1 MRRNDERPDAG
12 GQPLVELL
20 DAGSAYLERKGV
32 PSPRV
37 ACELLA
43 GRLLGAPRLGLH
55 DFLPRPVGAAR
66 AAALRRGLA
75 RVAAGEPVQYV
86 LGEWDFRGL
95 TLKVDRRA
103 LIPRP
108 ETEQLVE
115 HVLAAA
121 ALWRGGQPQ
130 VIDVGTGSGCI
141 ALSLAQER
149 PQARLVAIDSSAD
162 ALALAREN
170 AAHCGLATRVVFIE
184 GWGCGAFRAGSIDAV
199 VSNPP
204 YIASG
209 VVPTLDRWICEHE
222 PLAALDG
229 GPDGLMCIR
238 AITRDAAMVLK
249 PGGSLFYEIGDDQGP
264 AVRDILESHGF
275 ADVAIRNDWSGRV
288 RFATARLR
296 GV

>member
-1 MRRNDERPDAG
+1 MQQNEERPDAG
-12 GQPLVELL
+12 EQPLVELL
-20 DAGSAYLERKGV
+20 DAGSAYLERKGI

-43 GRLLGAPRLGLH
+43 GRLLNAPRLGLH
-55 DFLPRPVGAAR
+55 AFLPLPVGAAR

-95 TLKVDRRA
+95 TLTVDRRA
-103 LIPRP
+103 LIPRS
-108 ETEQLVE
+108 ETEQLID
-115 HVLAAA
+115 HVLAAQ
-121 ALWRGGQPQ
+121 ALWHNEQPW
-130 VIDVGTGSGCI
+130 VVDVGTGSGCI

-162 ALALAREN
+162 ALELAREN
-170 AAHCGLATRVVFIE
+170 AVRCGLATRVDFRE
-184 GWGCGAFRAGSIDAV
+184 GSGCGAFQAGSIDAV

-209 VVPTLDRWICEHE
+209 VVPTLDRWICDHE

-229 GPDGLMCIR
+229 GPDGLTCIR

-249 PGGSLFYEIGDDQGP
+249 PGGCLFYEIGDDQGP

-275 ADVAIRNDWSGRV
+275 ADVAIRNDWSGLV
-288 RFATARLR
+288 RFATARMR